1 MDLLVDIGNTAVKWA
16 YLGDDGLSDSRRA
29 YHGSHDGCV
38 TMPEAIISGP
48 VPGRVL
54 VSNVAGPAVSAAYT
68 EAMKTAWGVAPRFIR
83 PQPSGFGIQC
93 GYEEPW
99 RLGADRWAALVG
111 ARRRFPGNCCIVS
124 AGTALTADAMEASG
138 RHLGGVIAPGG
149 KLMERAL
156 LRETGAI
163 VDSVKGLDAI
173 DPAPQSWGRHTRAAI
188 AQGTLMAVKG
198 FVGRVQAAAQS
209 LWGKDFKLILTGGDA
224 GAVVEVAGSDAIVA
238 PDLVL
243 EGLAVMAR
251 EPS

>member
-1 MDLLVDIGNTAVKWA
+1 MDLLVDIGNTAVKWV
-16 YLGDDGLSDSRRA
+16 YLGDDGVSDSRRA
-29 YHGSHDGCV
+29 YHGSHDGCMA
-38 TMPEAIISGP
+38 MPEAIVSGP

-54 VSNVAGPAVSAAYT
+54 ISNVAGPAISAVYA
-68 EAMKTAWGVAPRFIR
+68 EAIKTAWGVAPQFVR

-124 AGTALTADAMEASG
+124 AGTALTADAMEANG
-138 RHLGGVIAPGG
+138 RHLGGVIAPGTR
-149 KLMERAL
+149 LMERAL

-163 VDSVKGLDAI
+163 IDSVKGLDEI

-198 FVGRVQAAAQS
+198 FVGQVRAAAQA

-224 GAVVEVAGSDAIVA
+224 GAVVEVAGSDAIIA

>member
-1 MDLLVDIGNTAVKWA
+1 MDLLVDIGNSAIKWL
-16 YLGDDGLSDSRRA
+16 YLGADGLTDSQRA
-29 YHGSHDGCV
+29 YHGSHDGRV
-38 TMPEAIISGP
+38 VMPAAMFSGP

-54 VSNVAGPAVSAAYT
+54 VSNVAGPAVSAAFA
-68 EAMKTAWGVAPRFIR
+68 EAIKTAWGVAPRFIR

-124 AGTALTADAMEASG
+124 AGTALTADAMEADG

-149 KLMERAL
+149 MLMERVL

-163 VDSVKGLDAI
+163 IDSVKGLEEI
-173 DPAPQSWGRHTRAAI
+173 DPAPQPWGQHTRAAI
-188 AQGTLMAVKG
+188 AHGTLMAVKG
-198 FVGRVQAAAQS
+198 FVGQVRTAAQA
-209 LWGKDFKLILTGGDA
+209 LWGNDFKLILTGGDT
-224 GAVVEVAGSDAIVA
+224 GAVTDVAGSDAIVA

-243 EGLAVMAR
+243 EGLAAMAR
-251 EPS
+251 GQS